1 MNSMSDTMSGK
12 AGGFGRPAPWIAV
25 ASGKG
30 GTGKTSVAV
39 SLARAALRAGRRVQL
54 VDADVEGPNAHHFLG
69 LGEPET
75 FPVEAMLPRID
86 PARCTL
92 CGECASFCNYQ
103 ALAVLGD
110 RVMVFPDMCHGC
122 EGCRVLCPVQAIENG
137 SQEIGRIMHWRGDGF
152 EAWQGRLHVGQV
164 LSPTLIR
171 ELHGRARE
179 SAPGY
184 DLTIVDSPP
193 GTSCPMMAAVR
204 GANRLVL
211 VTEPTPFGLH
221 DLELAM
227 AAVRRMKLPV
237 EVIVNRSIGDDAAID
252 DLCRARAVP
261 VIARFPEDRAVAAA
275 YAEGRPMIEAG
286 AEWAKQY
293 DELRR
298 HLEGPC

>member
-1 MNSMSDTMSGK
+1 MNSDVDII
-12 AGGFGRPAPWIAV
+12 RPRGWSATRQPPWIAV

-39 SLARAALRAGRRVQL
+39 SLFQAARRAGRRVQL
-54 VDADVEGPNAHHFLG
+54 VDADVEGPNSHHFLG

-75 FPVEAMLPRID
+75 IPVEAMLPRVD

-92 CGECASFCNYQ
+92 CGECASFCIYQ

-152 EAWQGRLHVGQV
+152 EVWQGRLHVGQV

-171 ELHGRARE
+171 ELHNRARE
-179 SAPGY
+179 AAPGY

-204 GANRLVL
+204 GASRLLL
-211 VTEPTPFGLH
+211 VTEPTAFGLH
-221 DLELAM
+221 DLDLAM

-237 EVIVNRSIGDDAAID
+237 EVIINRSIGEDALID
-252 DLCRARAVP
+252 DLCRSRAIP
-261 VIARFPEDRAVAAA
+261 VIARFAEDRSVAIA
-275 YAEGRPMIEAG
+275 YAEGRPMIDAG
-286 AEWAKQY
+286 AEWAGPY

-298 HLEGPC
+298 HMEGPC

>member
-1 MNSMSDTMSGK
+1 MDSKGNIIQPQDWSAARQS
-12 AGGFGRPAPWIAV
+12 PWIAV

-39 SLARAALRAGRRVQL
+39 SLFQAARRAGRRVQL
-54 VDADVEGPNAHHFLG
+54 IDADVEGPNSHHFLG

-92 CGECASFCNYQ
+92 CGECAAFCNYQ

-122 EGCRVLCPVQAIENG
+122 EGCRVLCPAQAIENG
-137 SQEIGRIMHWRGDGF
+137 SQEIGRIMHWRGEGF
-152 EAWQGRLHVGQV
+152 EVWQGRLHVGQV

-171 ELHGRARE
+171 ELHARARE
-179 SAPGY
+179 AASGY

-204 GANRLVL
+204 GADRLVL
-211 VTEPTPFGLH
+211 VTEPTAFGLH
-221 DLELAM
+221 DLDLAM
-227 AAVRRMKLPV
+227 AAVRCMKVPV
-237 EVIVNRSIGDDAAID
+237 EVIINRSIGEDGLID
-252 DLCRARAVP
+252 DLCNARAVP
-261 VIARFPEDRAVAAA
+261 VIARFAEDRSVATA
-275 YAEGRPMIEAG
+275 YAEGRPMIDAG
-286 AEWAKQY
+286 ADWARY
-293 DELRR
+293 FDELRR
-298 HLEGPC
+298 HMEAPC